1 MMTRKSR
8 NPRKRLDELGSLQL
22 AVMEVLWRNTEGT
35 VQAVRDALKGDKTPA
50 YTTILSVL
58 QKLEKAGWVEH
69 RSEGRTYVYSARRSR
84 AEEDASALR
93 GFIDG
98 VFSGNPALLFQHL
111 IDDDRLSDDDLAALR
126 SMIETKRQ
134 ERSDDA

>member
-1 MMTRKSR
+1 
-8 NPRKRLDELGSLQL
+8 
-22 AVMEVLWRNTEGT
+22 MEVLWKNTEGT
-35 VQAVRDALKGDKTPA
+35 VQAVRDALQGDKTPA

-69 RSEGRTYVYSARRSR
+69 RSKGRTYVYSPRRSR
-84 AEEDASALR
+84 AEEDASSLR

-111 IDDDRLSDDDLAALR
+111 IDDERLSDDDLAALR
-126 SMIETKRQ
+126 SMIESKRQ